1 MLLKRKQSGRL
12 NNSISKQRRYSNS
25 TGKYD
30 NPFFKTKKRHSQG
43 RENNNNVSSKIK
55 LIVFAVLGLF
65 AFVFWFI
72 YYSSYFAVSSIEAR
86 GGERLDAGSI
96 EAIAWSQIH
105 DSDFVLWQQ
114 KNVFIFKGEE
124 LIETLNLKYSFNDII
139 VSKKLPN
146 KIIITYDEKEHSF
159 VWLEKDIYYYTD
171 IHGYIIDRIG
181 GETED
186 KNYPLVE
193 NKSSYYINS
202 NKVTVDQR
210 LIEYVF
216 VLIDKMKSY
225 PDLPI
230 DRFLLED
237 NNSVIKIQ
245 LQNGPKLFFN
255 IENDIDRQLAKIMTL
270 KNDILKDDFFKKE
283 YIDVRMGDR
292 VYHR

>member
-1 MLLKRKQSGRL
+1 MLLKRKQSSRV

-25 TGKYD
+25 TKKYS
-30 NPFFKTKKRHSQG
+30 NPFFKTKKRRSQD
-43 RENNNNVSSKIK
+43 RRDSSNISFKIK

-65 AFVFWFI
+65 AFTFWFI
-72 YYSSYFAVSSIEAR
+72 YYSSYFVVASIEAR

-96 EAIAWSQIH
+96 ESIAWSQIN
-105 DSDFVLWQQ
+105 DSDFILWQQ
-114 KNVFIFKGEE
+114 KNIFIFDEKE

-159 VWLEKDIYYYTD
+159 VWLENDIYYYTD
-171 IHGYIIDRIG
+171 IHGYIIEKIG

-186 KNYPLVE
+186 KNYPLLE
-193 NKSSYYINS
+193 NKSSYHINS
-202 NKVTVDQR
+202 NKITVDQR

-216 VLIDKMKSY
+216 VFIDKMKAY
-225 PDLPI
+225 PELQV

-237 NNSVIKIQ
+237 NNSVVKIQ
-245 LQNGPKLFFN
+245 LKDGPQLFFN
-255 IENDIDRQLAKIMTL
+255 IENDIDKQIAKIMTL

-283 YIDVRMGDR
+283 YIDVRIGDR